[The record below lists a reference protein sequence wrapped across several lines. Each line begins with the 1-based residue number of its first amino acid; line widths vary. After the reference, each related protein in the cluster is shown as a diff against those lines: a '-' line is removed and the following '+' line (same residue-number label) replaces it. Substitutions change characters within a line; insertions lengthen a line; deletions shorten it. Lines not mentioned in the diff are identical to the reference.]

1 MEEKLDMQMTTAKL
15 IQAVDPDDV
24 ASMVLITHI
33 LPDIMGNIRAYSSH
47 SFRCNKCSQKY
58 RRMPLAGKCLECN
71 NSLLLTVTRGSVQ
84 KYIQIALNI
93 CHEFKINEYLV
104 NRVKS
109 LQQELNLLFRE
120 QQKIQSSIMDF
131 A

>member
-1 MEEKLDMQMTTAKL
+1 
-15 IQAVDPDDV
+15 
-24 ASMVLITHI
+24 
-33 LPDIMGNIRAYSSH
+33 
-47 SFRCNKCSQKY
+47 
-58 RRMPLAGKCLECN
+58 MPLAGKCLECN

-109 LQQELNLLFRE
+109 LQKELNLLFRE
-120 QQKIQSSIMDF
+120 QQKVQSSIMDF
-131 A
+131 T